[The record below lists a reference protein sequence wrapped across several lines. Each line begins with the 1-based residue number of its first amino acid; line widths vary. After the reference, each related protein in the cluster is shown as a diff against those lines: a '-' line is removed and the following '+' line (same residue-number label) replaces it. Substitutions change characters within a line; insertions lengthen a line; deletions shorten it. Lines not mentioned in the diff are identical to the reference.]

1 MTTATHAE
9 AVALAQEVA
18 RRRDLVEAQLREHQ
32 NVLASHNMGM
42 SEPLVDSEGFPI
54 AGVDIYAVR
63 HARVA
68 IIRLQ
73 NDHKALTQEM
83 AEALHRMHELAR
95 AEGVAAQGQ
104 PRDERSEQAFARVN
118 AVSPDSPCWEAGLQ
132 RGDMVLRFGSVS
144 AKTDKPLTALVDLVQ
159 GSENKP
165 LRLAVVRDGQR
176 VELTVTPHKWSGRG
190 LLGGMD
196 DSIEPA
202 TPPQQQ
208 QQPLQQ
214 PPPAQRADTPE
225 PPLAASLFGS
235 MTGST
240 SSASSGGWGLSWGGL
255 VKAVQKQS
263 EAVIEVYKRDLGE
276 FVSTVAA
283 EGTQGME
290 VLARNLQTLA
300 AGGTNQDDDDDDAG
314 DLDDSL
320 DSVRAAATTRT
331 SESMAQQQQGEVDLA
346 AASADE
352 PMAASIAA
360 SSSAPVT
367 PERVRRGVPPPP
379 SSSAATA
386 TTTTTTD
393 EKGLLDTFDEMAE
406 QAEQFVGKRLMDLG
420 TGLATGFSAL
430 ITTVAHVTPG
440 TSPVRGYGSSGQP
453 VPVVPVKYDR
463 QQELLNEM
471 EQDETTYLV
480 DPRDLVQVRA
490 HMASS
495 ALLATDPEAYAQRF
509 VEFEKAFDRVGKA
522 GQIAVLLSEHA
533 HVSRFFDLLV
543 PEKVSD
549 TDFWL
554 RYYFRQSEIEREEAA
569 RRRLVDNATQ
579 AAQKDDDFKWDS
591 EDDDD
596 NPNNDDHGA
605 DQDVSDKT
613 RAHSGGAKTVKT
625 DAAAN
630 ADDDGAQLQ
639 TPRAS
644 HAAKPAGHSAGATAA
659 GGSSSGATS
668 PSSHGD
674 GRVADA
680 TPKTLSEDRSTES
693 FEMVR
698 DGSSFASASVASAPP
713 RHPEKGEDDWGD
725 WE

>member
-159 GSENKP
+159 GSEN
-165 LRLAVVRDGQR
+165 
-176 VELTVTPHKWSGRG
+176 
-190 LLGGMD
+190 
-196 DSIEPA
+196 
-202 TPPQQQ
+202 
-208 QQPLQQ
+208 
-214 PPPAQRADTPE
+214 RADTPE